1 MLTSMDEIDR
11 AGAAFVFW
19 PTIAPVDEPP
29 RTGGCWPDAPPA
41 WKKISG
47 YPDDMDNPI
56 GLTPIR

>member
-41 WKKISG
+41 
-47 YPDDMDNPI
+47 
-56 GLTPIR
+56 